1 MPLELLPVTVSAPHP
16 RQSHR
21 RKGSTAEEP
30 AGDRASAT
38 SKTARTGAHA
48 KRGPSR
54 WTLIQL
60 CLAVFAMV
68 SRLSSLG
75 KPTDGGTPVFDEKH
89 YAPQSWQIAQSF
101 ENPLIGGIEDNPAY
115 GLVVHPPLG
124 KQLESLGMQLFDYSP
139 VGWRAASAVCSVIV
153 ILLIAAIARRVTH
166 SELAGMLAGIFALC
180 DGILFVTG
188 RSAMLDHFQTLFVV
202 AATYFLV
209 RDAQQMDHRFEKVF
223 TEGRISDHAIG
234 PRMGYRWWRF
244 ATGVALAGALSVK
257 WSGLYYIAFAGV
269 AIVVLDYFRRRRF
282 GVTEPLRGTLLL
294 DCVPSFASL
303 VIVPV
308 VGYLV
313 SWRAWFASETG
324 VYRHA
329 VESGRYDELKDSGLS
344 FVPDALQNFIY
355 YHSSVLKFH
364 TALTNSNGH
373 HHSWESK
380 PWSWLVSS
388 RSLLYYSPPE
398 KDGVVHKV
406 LLVGTPAIWWLCV
419 PVLLWGLWCLFIHR
433 DARWAVPVVGF
444 AAGFLPW
451 LPNLDRQMYLFYAV
465 NLAPF
470 VVIALAI
477 ACCQL
482 IRKARVENTRWP
494 LVLVIGYVAVVVW
507 NFLFFLPLYTGM
519 PMSNAEFAARM
530 WLPSWR

>member
-1 MPLELLPVTVSAPHP
+1 MTVSAPQP
-16 RQSHR
+16 RHSEPQNEPQEHR
-21 RKGSTAEEP
+21 DARAEVSDTSE
-30 AGDRASAT
+30 AT
-38 SKTARTGAHA
+38 GTR
-48 KRGPSR
+48 RGQTLGLSR
-54 WTLIQL
+54 WVWIQL
-60 CLAVFAMV
+60 CLAVFAAV

-75 KPTDGGTPVFDEKH
+75 KPTDGGTPIFDEKH
-89 YAPQSWQIAQSF
+89 YAPQSWQITKSAD
-101 ENPLIGGIEDNPAY
+101 NPLIGGIEDNPAY

-124 KQLESLGMQLFDYSP
+124 KQLESLGMQLFGYTP
-139 VGWRAASAVCSVIV
+139 VGWRIVSAICAIAVV
-153 ILLIAAIARRVTH
+153 LLIAAIARRITQ
-166 SELAGMLAGIFALC
+166 SELAGLLAGIFALC
-180 DGILFVTG
+180 DGILFVTA

-202 AATYFLV
+202 AGTYFLV
-209 RDAQQMDHRFEKVF
+209 RDAQQMNSCFARVLA
-223 TEGRISDHAIG
+223 EGRLGAHPFG

-244 ATGVALAGALSVK
+244 AAGVALAGALSVK
-257 WSGLYYIAFAGV
+257 WSGLYYMAFAGL
-269 AIVVLDYFRRRRF
+269 AIVAMDYLRRRRY
-282 GVTEPLRGTLLL
+282 GVAKPLLGTLAM
-294 DCVPSFASL
+294 DCVPSFFSL
-303 VIVPV
+303 VIVPAI
-308 VGYLV
+308 GYLA

-324 VYRHA
+324 VFRHA
-329 VESGRYDELKDSGLS
+329 VESGRYSELGDSSWDFL
-344 FVPDALQNFIY
+344 PDALQNFLY
-355 YHSSVLKFH
+355 YHASVLRFH
-364 TALTNSNGH
+364 TELTNSNGH

-419 PVLLWGLWCLFIHR
+419 PVILWGVWCLVVHR
-433 DARWAVPVVGF
+433 DRRWTVPVVGF

-482 IRKARVENTRWP
+482 VRNSRVNNSRWP
-494 LVLVIGYVAVVVW
+494 LVIVIGYTALVVW
-507 NFLFFLPLYTGM
+507 NFLFFLPIYTAM
-519 PMSNAEFAARM
+519 PLSNAEFMARM